1 MKTQNELIQS
11 TFIVKILKQ
20 LKSSNKTQ
28 LSKKYSK
35 LLNKGLTKYS
45 IQKIISYP
53 KISKTLNIKQLHF
66 DILNKVVEEHCENLL
81 NKSEENFIVDFSDDD
96 IITIKLKC
104 DYLDQFQLPPTNTNA
119 VITAP
124 INIGKTYSIIQRAKV
139 MYKDNKTLIIVCSRL
154 ALCEQYK
161 KGLNKYNPYCYF
173 NNDNSFGRGI
183 NITTIDSFNKV
194 SFKLLE
200 EDIRIDLV
208 IQDEYQSL
216 STDMGFKKDVIDRY
230 LKSLYRLTL
239 IPHKPT
245 FHFISATPCNES
257 LDKLKKANISNL
269 KNYNYIST
277 KSLKEILL
285 EVTNNYYNCI
295 EYYMVE
301 YLKLGYRVIVNL
313 DNKIESAHLL
323 LYAHNT
329 FNNVNL
335 IQFTSNTFKNKKFSK
350 DYSEYNLIF
359 FTSVVD
365 NGVSIEDKISTVVL
379 TKVSNDNYKIALQ
392 KAGRVRSNVKNI
404 LITELGKANI
414 FELSKSKPLFNDLL
428 KHSSFSYE
436 DIKIPEGYEPAYKT
450 IDCITYKHKSNFPFT
465 KYIINDPYAL
475 KIFNDHIKSIGFIIT
490 EITSSEYPKKIK
502 RPLSTLLKKH
512 INKSFSEYEPV
523 EIKAILLTVIEQLIK
538 KSQDKTFNKYISKT
552 YNIFN
557 IPTLKKILGEL
568 LLSIEEGVLQWL
580 EKIKK
585 SINLI
590 PNNSFLNIYELIDNI
605 DNLSKS
611 QVKEFFIRNAAINR
625 FFNNISVSKY
635 FPIVESINKVVK
647 EYNNE
652 DDIDNFIKG
661 LVHREGTKKI
671 KNHCYV
677 CENLGYNDYR
687 IIVSNVKYIISL
699 LDSYKKDM
707 EFINNSIESIF
718 NKLEKNLTYEG
729 FDQDLILN
737 NDTVRDLFLFRYK
750 NNALNIIP
758 IHEQE
763 EIMSISKAVAY
774 LKGLGISV
782 SYDTLVNWIKK
793 YNIGYIK
800 NLCSYSISKL
810 KLNKFIGINNLKS
823 TDDKFLS
830 VNQVMK
836 VLNKTNETIVT
847 KIKKYNLGHKIG
859 KKYYIIES
867 KLDEYIKL
875 GGK

>member
-1 MKTQNELIQS
+1 VKTQNELIQS
-11 TFIVKILKQ
+11 TFIIKILKQ

-35 LLNKGLTKYS
+35 LINEGLSKHS

-53 KISKTLNIKQLHF
+53 KITKILNVKQLHF
-66 DILNKVVEEHCENLL
+66 DTLNKVVEGYHENLL
-81 NKSEENFIVDFSDDD
+81 NKSEEDFIVDFSDDD

-104 DYLDQFQLPPTNTNA
+104 DYLDHSQLPPINTNA
-119 VITAP
+119 VITAS
-124 INIGKTYSIIQRAKV
+124 INIGKTYSIVQRAKA

-161 KGLNKYNPYCYF
+161 KGLNKYKPYCYF
-173 NNDNSFGRGI
+173 NNDNSFGKGI

-194 SFKLLE
+194 SFRLLE
-200 EDIRIDLV
+200 EDIKIDLV

-216 STDMGFKKDVIDRY
+216 STDTGFKKSVINRY
-230 LKSLYRLTL
+230 LKSLGRLTL
-239 IPHKPT
+239 IPHKPI
-245 FHFISATPCNES
+245 FHFISATPCNKS

-277 KSLKEILL
+277 KLLKEILL

-295 EYYMVE
+295 EYYMVK
-301 YLKLGYRVIVNL
+301 YLKSGYRVIINL

-323 LYAHNT
+323 LYAYNI
-329 FNNVNL
+329 FNNANS

-350 DYSEYNLIF
+350 DFSEYNLIL

-365 NGVSIEDKISTVVL
+365 NGVSIEDKIPTVVL

-414 FELSKSKPLFNDLL
+414 FELNKSKPFFNDLL
-428 KHSSFSYE
+428 KPSSFSYE
-436 DIKIPEGYEPAYKT
+436 DIKISEGYEPAYKT

-465 KYIINDPYAL
+465 KYIINDPHAL
-475 KIFNDHIKSIGFIIT
+475 KIFNDHIKPIGFIIT
-490 EITSSEYPKKIK
+490 EITSSEYPKKTK
-502 RPLSTLLKKH
+502 RSLCALLKKH
-512 INKSFSEYEPV
+512 IDKSFSKYKPV
-523 EIKAILLTVIEQLIK
+523 EIKAILLIIVEQITK
-538 KSQDKTFNKYISKT
+538 KTQDKIFNGYISKT

-557 IPTLKKILGEL
+557 TPTLKKILGEP
-568 LLSIEEGVLQWL
+568 LLSIEEGALQWL

-585 SINLI
+585 HIKLI
-590 PNNSFLNIYELIDNI
+590 PNNSFLTIYKLIDKI

-611 QVKEFFIRNAAINR
+611 QIKEYFIRNAAVNR

-635 FPIVESINKVVK
+635 LPIVESINKVANK
-647 EYNNE
+647 YNNE
-652 DDIDNFIKG
+652 DDINNFIKG
-661 LVHREGTKKI
+661 LIHREGTKKI
-671 KNHCYV
+671 KNHCYI

-699 LDSYKKDM
+699 LDSYKKDIK
-707 EFINNSIESIF
+707 FINNSIESIF

-737 NDTVRDLFLFRYK
+737 NDTARDLFLFRYK
-750 NNALNIIP
+750 NNTLNIIP
-758 IHEQE
+758 INEQE
-763 EIMSISKAVAY
+763 EIMNISKAVAY

-782 SYDTLVNWIKK
+782 SKNTLVNWIKK
-793 YNIGYIK
+793 YDIGYIE
-800 NLCSYSISKL
+800 NLCCYSISKL
-810 KLNKFIGINNLKS
+810 KLNKFIQLDKLTL
-823 TDDKFLS
+823 TDKLLS

-836 VLNKTNETIVT
+836 VLNKTSETIVT
-847 KIKKYNLGHKIG
+847 KIKKHNLGYKIG
-859 KKYYIIES
+859 QNYYIIES
-867 KLDEYIKL
+867 RLDNYIKQ
-875 GGK
+875 G